1 MIPGG
6 SRFSEQIM
14 PRQTPSH
21 ADTLHL
27 PRSAPIEAYGNGGF
41 AFADMSHR
49 GSLLCLPDAIW
60 AWPVTT
66 PDEIDRTSLERV
78 FAAAGGI
85 DTLIIGTGTGLWLP
99 PSDLRQALRRVSIVL
114 DPMQTGPAIRTYNI
128 MMGERRRVAAA
139 LIAVP

>member
-1 MIPGG
+1 MA
-6 SRFSEQIM
+6 SRSDA
-14 PRQTPSH
+14 P
-21 ADTLHL
+21 HL

-41 AFADMSHR
+41 AFAEMSHR

-60 AWPVTT
+60 AWAVTR
-66 PDEIDRTSLERV
+66 PEDIDKQSLERV
-78 FAAAGGI
+78 FDAADSI
-85 DTLIIGTGTGLWLP
+85 DTLIVGTGSGLWLP
-99 PSDLRQALRRVSIVL
+99 PSDLRQALRAVSVVL